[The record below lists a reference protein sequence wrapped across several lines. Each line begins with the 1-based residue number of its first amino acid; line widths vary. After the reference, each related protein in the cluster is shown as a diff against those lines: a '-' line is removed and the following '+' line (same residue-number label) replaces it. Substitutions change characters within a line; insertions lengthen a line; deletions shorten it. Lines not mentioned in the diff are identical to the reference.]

1 MKNRIHK
8 RLLLGLGFDC
18 KDGHIRVTKG
28 NNFRLYGGSEETHK
42 FMQEKAIKFNEQLD
56 KKHKTLNDV
65 DVNEFYDIA
74 EKIGL
79 KISDDF
85 KKKKKKGE

>member
-1 MKNRIHK
+1 MKNRIYK

-42 FMQEKAIKFNEQLD
+42 FMQEKAIKLNEQLD
-56 KKHKTLNDV
+56 KKHKTLNDI
-65 DVNEFYDIA
+65 DVEEFYDIA
-74 EKIGL
+74 QKIGL

-85 KKKKKKGE
+85 KKKKKRKE

>member
-1 MKNRIHK
+1 MKNRICK

-18 KDGHIRVTKG
+18 KDGHIRITRG

-65 DVNEFYDIA
+65 DVKEFYDIA

>member
-1 MKNRIHK
+1 MKNRIYK

-18 KDGHIRVTKG
+18 KDGHIRITKG

-65 DVNEFYDIA
+65 DIKEFYDIA

-85 KKKKKKGE
+85 KEKKKRGE